1 MFGQTDTDYTVPA
14 TEKKPCLD
22 HNELANYAL
31 MFLQANLDLELVAN
45 ILNVDVEDVDECDLD
60 RLHILIDEASNHIG
74 KFTRKPVAAKQ
85 KPKQKT
91 IEPKTF
97 VLAWIN
103 CHSIQELCEK
113 LNIDRT
119 NAYSTATKLR
129 NSGVKLPQL
138 EDEQINF

>member
-1 MFGQTDTDYTVPA
+1 MYGAHTTDYNLPNNQKR
-14 TEKKPCLD
+14 TETDP
-22 HNELANYAL
+22 NELANYAL
-31 MFLQANLDLELVAN
+31 VFLQANLDLQIVAD
-45 ILNVDVEDVDECDLD
+45 LLGVDVEDVDECDLD
-60 RLHILIDEASNHIG
+60 RIHILIDEISNQ
-74 KFTRKPVAAKQ
+74 FTKKPVAAKQ

-97 VLAWIN
+97 VLAWVN
-103 CHSIQELCEK
+103 SASIQELCEK

-129 NSGVKLPQL
+129 NSGVRIPQL

>member
-1 MFGQTDTDYTVPA
+1 MFGQRDTDYMVPA

-22 HNELANYAL
+22 HNELANYGL
-31 MFLQANLDLELVAN
+31 MFLQANLDFELVAD
-45 ILNVDVEDVDECDLD
+45 ILNVDVEDVDESDLD
-60 RLHILIDEASNHIG
+60 RLHILIDEARNHIG
-74 KFTRKPVAAKQ
+74 KFTKKTIATKQ

-97 VLAWIN
+97 VLAWVN
-103 CHSIQELCEK
+103 SASIQELCEK

-129 NSGVKLPQL
+129 NSGVRIPQL

>member
-1 MFGQTDTDYTVPA
+1 MFGQRDTDYTVPA

-31 MFLQANLDLELVAN
+31 FFLQANLDLQIVAD
-45 ILNVDVEDVDECDLD
+45 LLGVDVEDVDECDLD
-60 RLHILIDEASNHIG
+60 RLHILIDEISNQ
-74 KFTRKPVAAKQ
+74 FTKKPVAAKAKQ

-113 LNIDRT
+113 LGIERNI
-119 NAYSTATKLR
+119 AYSTATKLR
-129 NSGVKLPQL
+129 NSGVKIPQL
-138 EDEQINF
+138 EDEEIKF

>member
-1 MFGQTDTDYTVPA
+1 MFGQRDTDYTVPA

-31 MFLQANLDLELVAN
+31 VFLQANLDLELVAD

-74 KFTRKPVAAKQ
+74 KFTKKTIAAKQ

-113 LNIDRT
+113 LGIERNI
-119 NAYSTATKLR
+119 AYSTATKLR

>member
-1 MFGQTDTDYTVPA
+1 MFGQRDTDYTVPA

-22 HNELANYAL
+22 HNELANYGL
-31 MFLQANLDLELVAN
+31 MFLQANLDLQIVAD
-45 ILNVDVEDVDECDLD
+45 LLGVDVEDVDECDLD
-60 RLHILIDEASNHIG
+60 RLHILIDEISNQ
-74 KFTRKPVAAKQ
+74 FTKKPVAAKAKQ

-129 NSGVKLPQL
+129 NSGVRIPQL

>member
-1 MFGQTDTDYTVPA
+1 MYGAHTTDYNLPNNQKR
-14 TEKKPCLD
+14 TETDP
-22 HNELANYAL
+22 NELANYAL
-31 MFLQANLDLELVAN
+31 VFLQANLDLELVAD

-74 KFTRKPVAAKQ
+74 KFTKKTIAAKQ

-113 LNIDRT
+113 LGIERNI
-119 NAYSTATKLR
+119 AYSTATKLR